1 MRTRPMPREPVEST
15 TETTAQAADRLD
27 LRQGEPQAFEE
38 FLSGLSGAGGAVEAP
53 LKSSE
58 KELLRELVQALRT
71 IRYGSIVLVIHEG
84 HVVEVNK
91 TVKIRT
97 SRSSKK
103 E

>member
-1 MRTRPMPREPVEST
+1 MPREPVEST

-27 LRQGEPQAFEE
+27 LRKGEPQAFEE
-38 FLSGLSGAGGAVEAP
+38 FLSGLSGGAGEAVEAP

-58 KELLRELVQALRT
+58 KELVRELVQALRT